1 MNPNYHDYMVM
12 IFTLVLSV
20 VFAMNVWDDIYSR
33 ILIIGVM
40 FLFIGLYYSVSVVIL
55 FGFILFII
63 GLIVTR
69 YRKITKYTKSLHERS

>member
-20 VFAMNVWDDIYSR
+20 VFTMNVWDDIYSR